1 MLTEKLSRLIGQPA
15 QVTQLPLT
23 LAYPPKA
30 LGWETLKGAVGAAI
44 CFGVVGFLSP
54 TPFLGWPIGGL
65 GLLFGAYGMQ
75 QFRRRALRYRLDDQ
89 GFTELRGDARR
100 AIRWQELAEFHLKFY
115 PQNKRDAVGT
125 LVLILKDGSRGRLKM
140 DSTLEQFPTLLD
152 QAATAARACNLT
164 LDPTT
169 EANLAQLDL

>member
-1 MLTEKLSRLIGQPA
+1 MLTEKLSRLIGQPV
-15 QVTQLPLT
+15 QVAELPLT

-30 LGWETLKGAVGAAI
+30 LGWESLKGAAGAAI

-54 TPFLGWPIGGL
+54 SPFLGWPIAGL
-65 GLLFGAYGMQ
+65 GLLFGAYAMQ
-75 QFRRRALRYRLDDQ
+75 QFRRRALRYQLDDQ
-89 GFTELRGDARR
+89 GLTELRGEARR

-115 PQNKRDAVGT
+115 PQTRKEAVGT
-125 LVLILKDGSRGRLKM
+125 LVLILKDGSRRRFKM

-152 QAATAARACNLT
+152 RAAAAARSRNL
-164 LDPTT
+164 LLLPTT